1 MQNFRTLWKVTEAEE
16 REREREKMPLLVD
29 TTFRDSERTRSD
41 QFSMEMLSLNIINQI
56 ATSNLEPITIKI
68 KLLTLSGLGLL
79 VND

>member
-68 KLLTLSGLGLL
+68 KLLNLSGLGLL